1 MKDKTIGLLSEEIEG
16 EIENLSSLE
25 PGSDEHSK
33 AVESLSKLYKLKI
46 EESKNQSELEEK
58 QKEELLKQE
67 QMKEQRIDRWV
78 KVGVAACELT
88 IPLIFY
94 GVWMKR
100 GFKFEET
107 GTFCSPTFKN
117 FFSRLRPTKK

>member
-1 MKDKTIGLLSEEIEG
+1 MKDETMRLLSEEIES
-16 EIENLSSLE
+16 EIENLSGLE

-33 AVESLSKLYKLKI
+33 AVDSLSKLYKLKI

-58 QKEELLKQE
+58 QKEELLK
-67 QMKEQRIDRWV
+67 KEQLREQKIDRWV
-78 KVGVAACELT
+78 KVGVVAGELT
-88 IPLIFY
+88 IPLVFY

-107 GTFCSPTFKN
+107 GTFCSQTFRN

>member
-1 MKDKTIGLLSEEIEG
+1 MKDETMRLLSEEIES
-16 EIENLSSLE
+16 EIGNLSDLE

-58 QKEELLKQE
+58 QKEELLKQV
-67 QMKEQRIDRWV
+67 QLKEQRIDRWV
-78 KVGVAACELT
+78 KVGVVVGELF
-88 IPLIFY
+88 IPLIVY
-94 GVWMKR
+94 DVWMKR

-107 GTFCSPTFKN
+107 GTYCSQTFRN

>member
-1 MKDKTIGLLSEEIEG
+1 MKDETMRLLSEEIES
-16 EIENLSSLE
+16 EIDNLSGLE

-33 AVESLSKLYKLKI
+33 AVDSLSKLYKLKI

-58 QKEELLKQE
+58 QKEELLK
-67 QMKEQRIDRWV
+67 KEQLREQKIDRWV
-78 KVGVAACELT
+78 KVGVVAGELT
-88 IPLIFY
+88 IPLVFY

-107 GTFCSPTFKN
+107 GTFCSQTFRN